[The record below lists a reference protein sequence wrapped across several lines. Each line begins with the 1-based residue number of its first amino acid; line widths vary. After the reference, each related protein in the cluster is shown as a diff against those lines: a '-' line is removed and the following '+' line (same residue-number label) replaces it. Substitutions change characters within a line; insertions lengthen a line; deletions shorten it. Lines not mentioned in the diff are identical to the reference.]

1 MAAPTHDFIH
11 DLISIFQ
18 RPVEPTIQD
27 WISAS
32 SALVAALTFVVGVGT
47 LIKAII
53 EYNRQNA
60 TKRFEIFQ
68 GMNKR
73 FDDDT
78 FKKIREYLD
87 NDDPELEK
95 HDYTSKHNFLGFFEE
110 IAISVNTK
118 VMSSEVAYY
127 MFGYYAIRCYHSA
140 NFWKGA
146 KMLSKDSIYWSL
158 FRQFATE
165 MEVMEKKLLAGTI
178 RPETLKF

>member
-1 MAAPTHDFIH
+1 MATDVLIH
-11 DLISIFQ
+11 S
-18 RPVEPTIQD
+18 TIQE
-27 WISAS
+27 WIST
-32 SALVAALTFVVGVGT
+32 LTLVVGVFT
-47 LIKAII
+47 FMVAIH
-53 EYNRQNA
+53 EYNRQNRV
-60 TKRFEIFQ
+60 KRFEIFQ

-73 FDDDT
+73 FDDET
-78 FKKIREYLD
+78 FKKLREYLD
-87 NDDPELEK
+87 NDDHELENC
-95 HDYTSKHNFLGFFEE
+95 DYITKYNFVGFFEE
-110 IAISVNTK
+110 IAISVRTK
-118 VMSSEVAYY
+118 VMSREVAYY